1 MLTNNKGKVLFLA
14 TVYTHIAYF
23 HIPFIQLLQNKGYE
37 VHAAASPDEGGKED
51 VEATGARCW
60 DIPFSRSPYSL
71 KNWRALKELGHL
83 FEACRFDLIH
93 AHTPVAAFLGR
104 YMARAKNQG
113 PVLYTA
119 HGFHFYRGAPLKNWL
134 LYYPLERLASRWTD
148 GLIVINREDFESA
161 RRLGFEPGRNLFYV
175 HGVGVDLSYYTS
187 LSSTGEYVRVELGL
201 SHSDIIVTCVAEMNP
216 NKNHML
222 LLSAWEKLAAE
233 CSNCHLLMVGK
244 GELMPVLQKKV
255 RKEKIPRVYFLGY
268 RRDVPQILLES
279 DIVTLTSKREGLP
292 KSIMEAM
299 AAGKPVVATNV
310 RGSRDLV
317 EHGKTGFL
325 VELGDTEGLFLALKS
340 LIENEELRKTMGK
353 AGREKIKDYSLDR
366 VLNEMEAIYMRY
378 L

>member
-1 MLTNNKGKVLFLA
+1 
-14 TVYTHIAYF
+14 
-23 HIPFIQLLQNKGYE
+23 
-37 VHAAASPDEGGKED
+37 
-51 VEATGARCW
+51 
-60 DIPFSRSPYSL
+60 
-71 KNWRALKELGHL
+71 
-83 FEACRFDLIH
+83 
-93 AHTPVAAFLGR
+93 
-104 YMARAKNQG
+104 
-113 PVLYTA
+113 
-119 HGFHFYRGAPLKNWL
+119 
-134 LYYPLERLASRWTD
+134 
-148 GLIVINREDFESA
+148 
-161 RRLGFEPGRNLFYV
+161 V